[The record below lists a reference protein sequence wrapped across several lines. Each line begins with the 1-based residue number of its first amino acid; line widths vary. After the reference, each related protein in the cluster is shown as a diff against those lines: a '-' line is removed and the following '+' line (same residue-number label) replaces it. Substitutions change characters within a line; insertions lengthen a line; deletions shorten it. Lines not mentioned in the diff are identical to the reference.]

1 MVAPDT
7 VLLAAEDG
15 AVAEL
20 EVPWPPLRHDP
31 PLAGPAQE
39 HRVPPLRAGAATA
52 APDPAVA
59 ALAAHAALPRTA
71 LLLLVRRGGFAA
83 GLARDG
89 ALLDSSSGTR
99 YVQARTAA
107 GGWSQQ
113 RYARRRSGQ
122 AANLAR
128 AAADAAVTVL
138 RRATN
143 PQVVV
148 VGGDR
153 LLLREVLA
161 DPRLSDVAALPRGPL
176 LDVPDP
182 RAAVLRDVARR
193 CRAVRVRV
201 SVRR

>member
-1 MVAPDT
+1 
-7 VLLAAEDG
+7 
-15 AVAEL
+15 
-20 EVPWPPLRHDP
+20 VPWPPLP
-31 PLAGPAQE
+31 
-39 HRVPPLRAGAATA
+39 AATTSA
-52 APDPAVA
+52 APDAALDAARAVA

-83 GLARDG
+83 GLARD
-89 ALLDSSSGTR
+89 ASLLDSSSGTR

-122 AANLAR
+122 AASLAR

-138 RRATN
+138 DRAAT
-143 PQVVV
+143 PPEVLVP
-148 VGGDR
+148 GGDR

-161 DPRLSDVAALPRGPL
+161 DLRLSAAAELPRGPL

-182 RAAVLRDVARR
+182 RAAVLHDVARR

-201 SVRR
+201 AVRR